1 VDPLHHRQG
10 GLALV
15 QPLDHCR
22 AEPHQL
28 PAEPVGA
35 GLRSRLDEVERLE
48 ATQQPVRR
56 RARLVDQLRELP
68 RRRLALLGKLL
79 QQEDGL
85 GERADRVLPDLLLAF
100 RECQLEDLLFR
111 ILDRLSA

>member
-15 QPLDHCR
+15 QPLDDRR

-28 PAEPVGA
+28 PAEPVGT

-48 ATQQPVRR
+48 AAEQPVRR
-56 RARLVDQLRELP
+56 RAGLVDQLCEPP
-68 RRRLALLGKLL
+68 RRRLALLGQLL

-85 GERADRVLPDLLLAF
+85 GECADRVLADLLLAF
-100 RECQLEDLLFR
+100 RQCQLEDLLFR

>member
-1 VDPLHHRQG
+1 MDALHHRQR

-15 QPLDHCR
+15 EALDDRR
-22 AEPHQL
+22 AEAHQL

-35 GLRSRLDEVERLE
+35 GLRAGLDQVERLE
-48 ATQQPVRR
+48 AAEQPVGR
-56 RARLVDQLRELP
+56 RARLVDQLRQP
-68 RRRLALLGKLL
+68 ARRRLALLGQLL
-79 QQEDGL
+79 EQEDSL
-85 GERADRVLPDLLLAF
+85 GECADRVLADLLLAF